1 MEQGIIV
8 ALIAISFVLLVIFFF
23 TKDDKDFKMKNFPVK
38 VKGKEFW
45 ISRSC
50 AVVGIVY
57 KYNKETGEV
66 YVLTNKRGKGCPDY
80 VGYWN
85 IPCGYVDYDE
95 TLEEAVSR
103 EVFEETGLKVDPN
116 SWKLYGIKS
125 TPDTEKQSISVRYI
139 TAYKEEMGDFDYS
152 HQEKNEVDEIK
163 WISLDDVDNYQWAF
177 EQINLLNEIKT
188 QLNKEE
194 LL

>member
-1 MEQGIIV
+1 M
-8 ALIAISFVLLVIFFF
+8 
-23 TKDDKDFKMKNFPVK
+23 
-38 VKGKEFW
+38 
-45 ISRSC
+45 
-50 AVVGIVY
+50 
-57 KYNKETGEV
+57 
-66 YVLTNKRGKGCPDY
+66 
-80 VGYWN
+80 
-85 IPCGYVDYDE
+85 PCGYVDYDE

-103 EVFEETGLKVDPN
+103 EVFEETGLKVDTN

-139 TAYKEEMGDFDYS
+139 TAYREEMGDFDYS